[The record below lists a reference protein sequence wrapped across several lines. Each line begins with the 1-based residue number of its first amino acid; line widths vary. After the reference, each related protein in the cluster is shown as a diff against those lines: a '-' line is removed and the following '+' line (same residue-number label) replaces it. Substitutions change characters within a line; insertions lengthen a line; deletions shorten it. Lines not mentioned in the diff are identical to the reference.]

1 MDQYAKVASWDL
13 STRKA
18 NEFCIRRVIKPALG
32 HLQVRK
38 IRGPLLDLLYAQLKR
53 CETPGL
59 PRSGQGAPLDAGRY
73 AGAMTGDLDDG
84 NRVHDE
90 GATMPESAEGR
101 VVDIKKDGDIKIS
114 CPEGRDWPTR
124 TKLSILDADGD
135 VVVEVRV
142 VDGDASVVT
151 ARYFVPWD
159 AASSAASLIA
169 AAIIPGVGGA
179 IGGALGRVI
188 GAAGKRRGTGSRIHE
203 GMKVVEAP
211 ERTANPPPRP
221 APSGD
226 EGAGGPTADCCV
238 ADPGCD
244 C

>member
-1 MDQYAKVASWDL
+1 
-13 STRKA
+13 
-18 NEFCIRRVIKPALG
+18 
-32 HLQVRK
+32 
-38 IRGPLLDLLYAQLKR
+38 
-53 CETPGL
+53 
-59 PRSGQGAPLDAGRY
+59 
-73 AGAMTGDLDDG
+73 MTGDLDDG

-211 ERTANPPPRP
+211 ERAANPSPGP

-226 EGAGGPTADCCV
+226 EGGGGPTSDCCV

>member
-1 MDQYAKVASWDL
+1 
-13 STRKA
+13 
-18 NEFCIRRVIKPALG
+18 
-32 HLQVRK
+32 
-38 IRGPLLDLLYAQLKR
+38 
-53 CETPGL
+53 
-59 PRSGQGAPLDAGRY
+59 
-73 AGAMTGDLDDG
+73 MTGDLDDG

-101 VVDIKKDGDIKIS
+101 VIGLKKDGDIKIS
-114 CPEGRDWPTR
+114 CPEDRGWPTG

-211 ERTANPPPRP
+211 ERTANPSPGP
-221 APSGD
+221 ASSGD
-226 EGAGGPTADCCV
+226 EGGGGPTPDCCV